1 MYKHASA
8 VLFMTV
14 FFMSVLMLA
23 AKTMDREI
31 AVGTWEQDSTHIK
44 ATGEARS
51 TANIGIARIEAQIKG
66 FKLVLDMTDSK
77 GKAVHAEFIGNNDGK
92 DYAVTGLP
100 DADTISLRR
109 IDAYTIDCSY
119 KKDGKAVKKERVI
132 VSKDGKRATV
142 FRNGADSTRLDFTIV
157 SVWDKK

>member
-1 MYKHASA
+1 M
-8 VLFMTV
+8 M
-14 FFMSVLMLA
+14 
-23 AKTMDREI
+23 
-31 AVGTWEQDSTHIK
+31 
-44 ATGEARS
+44 
-51 TANIGIARIEAQIKG
+51 
-66 FKLVLDMTDSK
+66 DSK